1 MRSSCGQVR
10 QCRSQAGVLVRPG
23 DRCGGESRKWFV
35 EQGGCTGNWHEARS
49 AQAAGERRPAVS
61 GTGHHHTD
69 SAERSSEASEVSDTQ
84 LCFLSVCAS
93 S

>member
-1 MRSSCGQVR
+1 M
-10 QCRSQAGVLVRPG
+10 RPG

-69 SAERSSEASEVSDTQ
+69 SAERSSEASEVSDTE